1 MGTGNAKTPGSLSG
15 REFRAAESGRIPRPP
30 APDFLP
36 RVGAPARFA
45 AAGPLSATEG
55 RPDLPLHLPPP
66 LLGSSPDAGGAPGDS
81 GISGPGV
88 PSGAGEGALRRG
100 TPRVCRALSRGRPS
114 GSPGRPEEFGARSPD
129 PRFDPGRRPAPAGAG
144 RRFRFRSAGGRGSAA
159 ATERVA
165 TGSPE
170 PSRDPGGWVGGRDPG
185 DGFPDSGA
193 GCPQAGGRRRASS
206 ASRQSSN
213 RSSRMAARI
222 RSVRRA

>member
-1 MGTGNAKTPGSLSG
+1 MRKRPEVSPEESSG
-15 REFRAAESGRIPRPP
+15 RRNRAGYHGPRLPTSCRASARRSGSRPRAHPPRPRAHQPPHLP
-30 APDFLP
+30 AHLLAASTRFVARRGRSAWRLRDLRTRRAERRGGSGAP
-36 RVGAPARFA
+36 VGA
-45 AAGPLSATEG
+45 
-55 RPDLPLHLPPP
+55 
-66 LLGSSPDAGGAPGDS
+66 
-81 GISGPGV
+81 
-88 PSGAGEGALRRG
+88 RRG
-100 TPRVCRALSRGRPS
+100 SAEPSRGRPS
-114 GSPGRPEEFGARSPD
+114 GSPGRPDEFGARSPD
-129 PRFDPGRRPAPAGAG
+129 PRFGPGRRPAPAGAG

-193 GCPQAGGRRRASS
+193 GRPQAGGRRRASS